1 MTSKPRSQLYQGLA
15 LPNKAII
22 PASPCKVGLRQILCN
37 IVYFYFAKN
46 NKKREEGKPYKVAVI
61 NCANKLL
68 QWIYALLKSNSTFQ
82 DID

>member
-1 MTSKPRSQLYQGLA
+1 PRSQLYQGLA

-46 NKKREEGKPYKVAVI
+46 T
-61 NCANKLL
+61 
-68 QWIYALLKSNSTFQ
+68 QSTFRAYISKKPEFQ
-82 DID
+82 RYFDSGKQRKAVNEVIRFETPPAEQA